1 MPKFAFSI
9 IKEPRTGYQSHN
21 PGSSEHC
28 FSCLHFR
35 REESGCDGPKM
46 KELSERPRLPNGD
59 VKVHA
64 VAYCKFFQPI
74 KKSQD

>member
-1 MPKFAFSI
+1 M
-9 IKEPRTGYQSHN
+9 SHH

-28 FSCLHFR
+28 FNCIAFR
-35 REESGCDGPKM
+35 KDESGCAGPKM

-64 VAYCKFFQPI
+64 VSYCNFWKE
-74 KKSQD
+74 K

>member
-1 MPKFAFSI
+1 MPKFQFSI
-9 IKEPRTGYQSHN
+9 IKEPKTGYQSHH

-28 FSCLHFR
+28 FNCEHFK

-64 VAYCKFFQPI
+64 VAYCKFWEPTEN
-74 KKSQD
+74 K

>member
-9 IKEPRTGYQSHN
+9 IKEPKTGYQSHH

-28 FSCLHFR
+28 FNCEHFVKS
-35 REESGCDGPKM
+35 ESGCNGPKM
-46 KELSERPRLPNGD
+46 KELSKQPRLPNGD

-64 VAYCKFFQPI
+64 VAYCKFWES
-74 KKSQD
+74 KEK